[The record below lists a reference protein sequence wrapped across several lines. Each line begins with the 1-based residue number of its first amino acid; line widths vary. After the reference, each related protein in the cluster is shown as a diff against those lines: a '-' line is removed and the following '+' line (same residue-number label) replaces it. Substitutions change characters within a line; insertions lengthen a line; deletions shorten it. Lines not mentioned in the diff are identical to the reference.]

1 MDKFYIAYGSNMN
14 LAQMALRCP
23 DSKVI
28 SPAMLQGYELQFK
41 FHATIEPNPES
52 EVPVLLWKIS
62 EQDEKNLDRYEGFP
76 KYYRKEVTQFDFKG
90 KKVDGMVYIMNGNS
104 PLQAPSDGYYETI
117 LQGYKAFGLDEKF
130 LENALQKSIDFGY
143 SEDFQMKF

>member
-28 SPAMLQGYELQFK
+28 LLAMLQGYELQFK
-41 FHATIEPNPES
+41 FHATIELNPDS
-52 EVPVLLWKIS
+52 EVPVVLWKIS

-76 KYYRKEVTQFDFKG
+76 KYYQKEITQFDFKG
-90 KKVDGMVYIMNGNS
+90 KKVDGMVYVMNGNA

-117 LQGYKAFGLDEKF
+117 LQGYKAFGLDERF
-130 LENALQKSIDFGY
+130 LENAVQKSIDFGY